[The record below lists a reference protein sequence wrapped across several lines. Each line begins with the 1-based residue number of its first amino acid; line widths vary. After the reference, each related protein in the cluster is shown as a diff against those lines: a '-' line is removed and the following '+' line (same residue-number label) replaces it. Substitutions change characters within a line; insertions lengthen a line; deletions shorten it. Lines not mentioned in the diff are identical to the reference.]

1 MFFLLNSF
9 QTLSQDTDIPLSQV
23 CKRTVV
29 LNLDLLR
36 ALSLV
41 SEALIVGLSKGGHY
55 FEIFF

>member
-36 ALSLV
+36 ALSPV
-41 SEALIVGLSKGGHY
+41 SEALSRS
-55 FEIFF
+55 E